1 MTGRNIILLAIDD
14 DPANLELI
22 TGALEQEGLEILTAT
37 DPLEGL
43 EIMRQRRPNILLT
56 DVAMPGITGMEVLAR
71 AMEFDPGIDVVIMT
85 AHYSTDSAVEAIRN
99 GACDY
104 FPKPLSLK
112 VVRERV
118 AKMIDAAR
126 ERETASE
133 LERASVS
140 TYQFHQIVGR
150 SPLML
155 DLFARIRRVAPHY
168 RAALVVGP
176 TGTGKELIAHALHTA
191 NPRASGSFVVCNC
204 AALVDTLFESEL
216 FGYVRGAFTGAQQD
230 KIGLF
235 EYASK
240 GTLFLDEIGE
250 MPLGAQVKLL
260 RVLQDHQVRR
270 VGSPTTRN
278 VDVSVVAA
286 TNRNLREM
294 VAAKEFREDLY
305 YRLAMVE
312 FSVPSLSR
320 RREDLPLLTRYFLER
335 FSHEYN
341 KTICGLTRR
350 AQLVLANYAW
360 PGNVRELENVLGHAC
375 MMADREVLDVRDLPE
390 QLRNVDPSGEEESIP
405 VTMAEMERHHAQ
417 KMVGLAGGNKSQ
429 AAAMLGIGRSSL
441 YRILGESDNRE
452 GEAA

>member
-250 MPLGAQVKLL
+250 MPLGAQVNCCVCC
-260 RVLQDHQVRR
+260 RI
-270 VGSPTTRN
+270 TRCGG
-278 VDVSVVAA
+278 
-286 TNRNLREM
+286 
-294 VAAKEFREDLY
+294 
-305 YRLAMVE
+305 
-312 FSVPSLSR
+312 SVPR
-320 RREDLPLLTRYFLER
+320 RRATWMFPSWLPPTA
-335 FSHEYN
+335 
-341 KTICGLTRR
+341 ICGRWWRPRNFAKTFTI
-350 AQLVLANYAW
+350 AW
-360 PGNVRELENVLGHAC
+360 PWWSFPCRV
-375 MMADREVLDVRDLPE
+375 
-390 QLRNVDPSGEEESIP
+390 S
-405 VTMAEMERHHAQ
+405 
-417 KMVGLAGGNKSQ
+417 AGAGK
-429 AAAMLGIGRSSL
+429 ICPC
-441 YRILGESDNRE
+441 
-452 GEAA
+452 